1 MTLQIV
7 IMRHGTSVA
16 NARHLYGGQ
25 IDFPLTAEGEQQAL
39 DAGVCSDVDLVYVS
53 TLGRSRRTAE
63 LCFPNARQVVDA
75 DLCEMNFGAFEGRN
89 ADDMADDPAY
99 REWVDGWCSGRCPG
113 GECWDEFSA
122 RITGAVRRIASAA
135 LERGDERIII
145 VAHGGTIMAS
155 MNEFSDDGRDRYA
168 WSVGNCGGYR
178 ADVVFEDGRLRFVN
192 EEKFSDLG
200 FLGAC

>member
-7 IMRHGTSVA
+7 IMRHGQSAA
-16 NARHLYGGQ
+16 NERRLYGGRT
-25 IDFPLTAEGEQQAL
+25 DFPLTAKGEQEAL
-39 DAGVCSDVDLVYVS
+39 DSGVCPGVDLVYVS
-53 TLGRSRRTAE
+53 TLSRSQRTAE
-63 LCFPNARQVVDA
+63 LCFPNARQIVVD
-75 DLCEMNFGAFEGRN
+75 DLCEMHFGAFEGRS

-99 REWVDGWCSGRCPG
+99 REWVDGWCTGRCPG

-122 RITGAVRRIASAA
+122 RIAGAVERIVAEA
-135 LERGDERIII
+135 LERGDERVII

-155 MNEFSDDGRDRYA
+155 MNAFSDDGRDRFS

-178 ADVVFEDGRLRFVN
+178 ADVALEGGRLRFVN

-200 FLGAC
+200 FLGC